1 MLCAEYSSE
10 EVENVKRGPQV
21 QQSTQRK
28 MLVCYNQIPNKL
40 SKKKE
45 NNPLPPK
52 KKSPQ
57 LYLVFVPKHEF
68 QFNGFE
74 KLYNW
79 YLFKT
84 KDNAHLDETG
94 ARIKVLV
101 GLSI

>member
-28 MLVCYNQIPNKL
+28 MIVCYNQIPNKL
-40 SKKKE
+40 SKKRKTT
-45 NNPLPPK
+45 PSLRPK
-52 KKSPQ
+52 KIPQ
-57 LYLVFVPKHEF
+57 LYLVFVPKHKF

-74 KLYNW
+74 KLCNW